1 MGEYTLVKIVKSD
14 KSGKKMMAVFR
25 NKKTGR
31 EKVTHFGDATMSDYT
46 KHKNDKR
53 KKSYRSRAKH
63 NLPSGDPTRASY
75 LSYYI
80 LWGESTSLRENIA
93 AYKRRFFPGSS
104 RKTSPKRR
112 QSSPKKSGLER
123 WFKEKWIDVKTG
135 KPCGRKKGENR
146 AYPACRP
153 SKRISDKTPKTS
165 GEMSASE
172 KAKFKKVKKD
182 STKIPY
188 QHRRTSPTKKKMS
201 TPLCPR
207 GKAAAKRKFQVY
219 PSAYANA
226 YASKICAGKIKD
238 DKGMKRKDFK
248 GPKPRKTSPIK
259 KR

>member
-14 KSGKKMMAVFR
+14 KPGKKMMAVFR

-46 KHKNDKR
+46 KHKNNKR
-53 KKSYRSRAKH
+53 KGKYQSRHAKD
-63 NLPSGDPTRASY
+63 LSTGDPTRAGF

-80 LWGESTSLRENIA
+80 LWGKSTSMRENIA

-104 RKTSPKRR
+104 KTSPKRKR
-112 QSSPKKSGLER
+112 QSSPKSGGLQR
-123 WFKEKWIDVKTG
+123 WFDEKWIDVKTG
-135 KPCGRKKGENR
+135 KPCGRQKGENR

-165 GEMSASE
+165 KEMSSKE
-172 KAKFKKVKKD
+172 KERFKRIKQD

-188 QHRRTSPTKKKMS
+188 QHRRRTSPKKKKMS

-207 GKAAAKRKFQVY
+207 GKAAAKRKFDVY

-238 DKGMKRKDFK
+238 PNGVKRKDFK
-248 GPKPRKTSPIK
+248 GPKP
-259 KR
+259 